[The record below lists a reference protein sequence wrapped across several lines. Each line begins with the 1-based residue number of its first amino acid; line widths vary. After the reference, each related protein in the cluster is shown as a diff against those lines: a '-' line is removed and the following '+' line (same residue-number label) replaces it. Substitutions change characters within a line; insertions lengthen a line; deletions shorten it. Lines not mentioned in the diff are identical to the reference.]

1 MFIKLQETGKE
12 IDNFNNHLFEA
23 DHIHYRWQEEKECP
37 PATCFVPFE
46 RSADEPRDE
55 PLMVIS
61 LYDRGNLTEK
71 IVAFNCAVYVMNE
84 QGKTV
89 DRFAV

>member
-1 MFIKLQETGKE
+1 MFIKLLETGKE
-12 IDNFNNHLFEA
+12 VDNFNNHLFEA
-23 DHIHYRWQEEKECP
+23 DHIHYRWQEEEERP
-37 PATCFVPFE
+37 PALYFVPFE
-46 RSADEPRDE
+46 RGADEHGE

-61 LYDRGNLTEK
+61 LYDRGSLTEK

-89 DRFAV
+89 DKFAV